1 MAKRPPKK
9 RKQNS
14 LNEAPSRPKGVRRPS
29 EGGVGRE
36 ARRRSTDSP
45 PSSTKL

>member
-9 RKQNS
+9 RKQDS
-14 LNEAPSRPKGVRRPS
+14 LNEAPSQPKGVRRPS
-29 EGGVGRE
+29 ERGVGRDF
-36 ARRRSTDSP
+36 RRRSSDSP